1 MYKLSYEKCVCFI
14 FLVILVFLSCS
25 GFHTDRL
32 VTLTDHNNKK
42 YPFTSSSSLNENVQR
57 DSEFLARLMNIEM
70 ETTPSRKW
78 GGGGGMHFA
87 GVPGVGASASLAE
100 GVDQPP
106 PHPPRFNRRR
116 RPHKHS
122 ITNSITPKDHLPPR
136 TISVSAVPRVSEQQQ
151 QLEDSPLV
159 RDRRGA
165 PRGRNNKE
173 QRRRKGDRKFCP
185 GQDVGTRA
193 YHAKTI
199 IEGRVRSRKIP
210 NNSTNY
216 AVTVEVKR
224 IHRNESS
231 FRALNITDII
241 RLHFANGQHKGC
253 DQKLVHGLVP
263 AQLVNGNSY
272 IFFLKSVGVHNYT
285 VIGLPVPNDAKKV
298 QKIQDIIVRKKSESL
313 SIIFTIS
320 Y

>member
-1 MYKLSYEKCVCFI
+1 M
-14 FLVILVFLSCS
+14 ILVFLSCS

-42 YPFTSSSSLNENVQR
+42 YPFTSSSSLNENAQR

-70 ETTPSRKW
+70 EPTPSRRW
-78 GGGGGMHFA
+78 GGGGGMYF
-87 GVPGVGASASLAE
+87 ASLAE

-106 PHPPRFNRRR
+106 PHFNRRR
-116 RPHKHS
+116 GPRTHS
-122 ITNSITPKDHLPPR
+122 TTNSITPKDHLPSR
-136 TISVSAVPRVSEQQQ
+136 TISASAVPRISPAQRQQH
-151 QLEDSPLV
+151 LEDEPLV
-159 RDRRGA
+159 RDRRRA

-193 YHAKTI
+193 FHAKTI

-210 NNSTNY
+210 NNSTDY
-216 AVTVEVKR
+216 AVTVEVKK

-285 VIGLPVPNDAKKV
+285 VIGQPVPNDAKKV
-298 QKIQDIIVRKKSESL
+298 QKIQDIIVRKKGESYAL
-313 SIIFTIS
+313 IFF
-320 Y
+320 